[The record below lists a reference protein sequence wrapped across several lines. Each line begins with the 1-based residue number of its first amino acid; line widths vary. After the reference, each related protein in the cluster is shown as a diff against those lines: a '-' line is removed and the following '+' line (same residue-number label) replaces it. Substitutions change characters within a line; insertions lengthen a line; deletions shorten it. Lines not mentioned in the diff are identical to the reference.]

1 MTSSQSKTLCRGRQN
16 LLQAIASHPQ
26 AWNLKQLSLSLGRNH
41 AYLQQYVHRGS
52 PKTLPEQIRYQ
63 LADLLRID
71 ETKLRSTLPFPGT
84 KNGHKIRYDDMGSD
98 LITIGYVDHP
108 SQLRIETKPWSI
120 PVSVF
125 RRNSTSSSEKVR
137 LAVLDES
144 TPDHSFRQGDVVIL
158 DTADTSPLRSGYFAI
173 DAGQHIRVRYI
184 EQNTNG
190 LTALLHIGQNEHA
203 RYEISPP
210 DINIMGRVIF
220 HSRAMEM

>member
-1 MTSSQSKTLCRGRQN
+1 MTSSPSKTLCSGRQN

-71 ETKLRSTLPFPGT
+71 EAELRSTHLFPET
-84 KNGHKIRYDDMGSD
+84 KNGDKIRYESIGSD
-98 LITIGYVDHP
+98 LITIGYVEHP
-108 SQLRIETKPWSI
+108 SQRKLETKPWSI
-120 PVSVF
+120 PASVF
-125 RRNSTSSSEKVR
+125 RRNSTSASEKVR

-144 TPDHSFRQGDVVIL
+144 TADNSFRQGDVVIL
-158 DTADTSPLRSGYFAI
+158 DTADTSPLRSGYFVI

-190 LTALLHIGQNEHA
+190 LTALLHIGQNRQA
-203 RYEISPP
+203 RYEISPA
-210 DINIMGRVIF
+210 DIKIMGRVIF